1 MARDNT
7 HKIIQPYVNVP
18 YIPLNAVDDTKRNGG
33 QFFRNVKELSVG
45 FGAKVFRVDR
55 NGMWAGAETF
65 AAAPWSVDW
74 DGNMVASSLTISG
87 YIPTGQALNDIGVG
101 GITASYINVS
111 SLSAISANI
120 GSVTSGTVTGA
131 LIRTSSSGSRVEI
144 DGSTDDIRIYDA
156 GNDLRMKLD
165 SDDLSFYNTSGT
177 RLGYI
182 STPTTSNFS
191 ITTLTGNAMIL
202 NAQGTNVLDAIF
214 LQTNSS
220 DRLTITQSSILVYED
235 ILAGGASIDIGSI
248 SQPFEDLFV
257 DDLRLTSQ
265 TSNPTVDGMLRY
277 YNSGGSEGIRC
288 QFGGSDFQF
297 DATAV

>member
-1 MARDNT
+1 MAKT
-7 HKIIQPYVNVP
+7 KIIQPYVNVP
-18 YIPLNAVDDTKRNGG
+18 YIPLNEVDNTQRNGA

-45 FGAKVFRVDR
+45 FGAQVFRVDR

-65 AAAPWSVDW
+65 ATAPWSVDW
-74 DGNMVASSLTISG
+74 QGNMVASSITLSG
-87 YIPTGQALNDIGVG
+87 YVPTGGALDDIGLG
-101 GITASYINVS
+101 GITAGYINVS

-131 LIRTSSSGSRVEI
+131 LIRTSSTGSRVEI

-165 SDDLSFYNTSGT
+165 SDDLSFYNTNGT

-182 STPTTSNFS
+182 STPTTTNFT
-191 ITTLTGNAMIL
+191 IATLTGNAMIL
-202 NAQGTNVLDAIF
+202 DAQGTNVLDAIF
-214 LQTNSS
+214 LRTNSAE
-220 DRLTITQSSILVYED
+220 RLTITETSIIAYED
-235 ILAGGASIDIGSI
+235 ILAGTTSLNIGST

-257 DDLRLTSQ
+257 DDLRLTAQ
-265 TSNPTVDGMLRY
+265 TSNPTSDGMMRY
-277 YNSGGSEGIRC
+277 YNSGGNEGIRC